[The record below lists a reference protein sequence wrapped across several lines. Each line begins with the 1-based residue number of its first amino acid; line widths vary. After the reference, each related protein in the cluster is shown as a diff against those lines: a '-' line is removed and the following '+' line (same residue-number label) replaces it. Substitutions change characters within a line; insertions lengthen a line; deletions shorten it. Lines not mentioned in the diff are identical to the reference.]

1 MELAESR
8 TGKFSRFCAGVV
20 LALMSLIALY
30 LFIASMLATS
40 EVSTGEGYGELLYF
54 LRDNAALNLAVLL
67 LCLAVLYLFW
77 RVSDHIRLSFVVGLL
92 LAWTVLAGA
101 LFVMSTKLEPSQDSY
116 VVTFWSMQSAKGDT
130 SYYHPYFR
138 HFPYQFGYALYEE
151 SFFRALFLVLPNIPE
166 GYACMALQGI
176 NVLFVA
182 LTEVALIRCVGLMFR
197 SQRAQKLTAL
207 LLLCSVHGI
216 LTSTYLYGNIPGL
229 AFSVLAVW
237 AFLAFQE
244 HRRWGSALL
253 CALCMTLAVI
263 LKLNYMIVFI
273 ALMIT
278 WLVCLLRRMELK
290 SLLCLLLCAASVLAL
305 KELPQRY
312 YERRMGEQFGRG
324 ISLYGWMALGF
335 NEGETCSGWYNPV
348 YTVDLFEQSG
358 GDRDAAAKAAK
369 SVIAGRIEDFRQEP
383 GEALA
388 FFNRK
393 FLSQWNEPSYESI
406 WNNNVRQHYSEP
418 GRLYDLLCRSGEG
431 TLKGLMN
438 FYQQLILCGVV
449 LALAALW
456 RRREICQCLFPLI
469 ILGGVLYHLLFEA
482 KSQYA
487 LAYFLLMIPLAAW
500 GLTAFFEW
508 IPVKKSKTQA

>member
-1 MELAESR
+1 MEISDSR
-8 TGKFSRFCAGVV
+8 ADKFSRFCAGVV
-20 LALMSLIALY
+20 LALMSLIAAL
-30 LFIASMLATS
+30 LFIASMCATS
-40 EVSTGEGYGELLYF
+40 DVSTGEGYGELLYF
-54 LRDNAALNLAVLL
+54 LRDNVLLNLAVLL
-67 LCLAVLYLFW
+67 LCLGLMYLFW
-77 RVSDHIRLSFVVGLL
+77 RVCDAVRLSFLVGLL
-92 LAWTVLAGA
+92 IAWTVLAGT
-101 LFVMSTKLEPSQDSY
+101 LFVLSTKLEPSQDSY
-116 VVTFWSMQSAKGDT
+116 VVTFWSMQAAKGDS

-138 HFPYQFGYALYEE
+138 HFPYQFGFALYEE
-151 SFFRALFLVLPNIPE
+151 SFFRALYLLLPNIPE

-182 LTEVALIRCVGLMFR
+182 LTEYALIRCVGLMFH
-197 SQRAQKLTAL
+197 SPRAQKLTAL

-237 AFLAFQE
+237 AFLKFQA

-253 CALCMTLAVI
+253 CALCMSLAVI

-273 ALMIT
+273 ALLIT

-290 SLLCLLLCAASVLAL
+290 SLLCLLLCVLSVLAL
-305 KELPQRY
+305 KDAPQRY

-324 ISLYGWMALGF
+324 ISLFGWMALGF

-348 YTVDLFEQSG
+348 YTVDLFEQAD
-358 GDRDAAAKAAK
+358 GDREAAAEAAK
-369 SVIAGRIEDFRQEP
+369 SVIAERLEFFRQEP

-388 FFNRK
+388 FFGRK

-406 WNNNVRQHYSEP
+406 WNNNVRLHYSEP
-418 GRLYDLLCRSGEG
+418 GRLYTLLCRSGEDS
-431 TLKGLMN
+431 LKSLMN
-438 FYQQLILCGVV
+438 FYQQLILCGLV
-449 LALAALW
+449 LALAGLW
-456 RRREICQCLFPLI
+456 RRREICQCIFPLI

-487 LAYFLLMIPLAAW
+487 LAYFLLMVPLAGW
-500 GLTAFFEW
+500 GLTAFFEKVS
-508 IPVKKSKTQA
+508 PRKA